1 MSGQV
6 NNMFV
11 CGKSGSEGNIE
22 PQHATVTIRGIEI
35 DAAISDLIEFLWNH
49 RIDTMRSCEDLNGWV
64 YIAFRNVCDA
74 VKAGVMV
81 STAFRLRVVP
91 NDEDGGYA
99 APSIFIPQE
108 CLQYTGVTAND
119 SVCRYA
125 QRALKPALKDLK
137 ITNLIKR
144 AYCTD
149 PAIRVA
155 ALVASAV
162 VTTEASD
169 VLFAVGDGNIHAQ
182 LSGPV
187 FKPRS
192 KSELLRIED
201 AARNKLAEVRQPYS
215 TAQ

>member
-35 DAAISDLIEFLWNH
+35 DAAITDLIEFLWNH

-99 APSIFIPQE
+99 APSIF
-108 CLQYTGVTAND
+108 
-119 SVCRYA
+119 YA

-137 ITNLIKR
+137 RTNLIKR

-149 PAIRVA
+149 PAIREA

-169 VLFAVGDGNIHAQ
+169 VLFAVSDGNIHAQ